1 VSDKNKPKDI
11 LNCNFETKVCER
23 ML

>member
-11 LNCNFETKVCER
+11 LNCNFETKVRER
-23 ML
+23 MI